1 MERESQEA
9 LGYICILHTTS
20 HLMVIKPIL
29 IGKVTE
35 DQRSC
40 VLYPKSAKRELLN
53 SESDS
58 KFIRFQMYSGH

>member
-1 MERESQEA
+1 MEIESQEA
-9 LGYICILHTTS
+9 LGYICVLHTIS

-35 DQRSC
+35 DQRSY
-40 VLYPKSAKRELLN
+40 VLYINSARWELLN

-58 KFIRFQMYSGH
+58 KFIPNVFSGH